1 MFAGLAKQGIVFFT
15 LQSLSVSS
23 QYMCCS
29 RQGRG
34 NVIMLT
40 CLPYCYMYPHKSING
55 SNLQHKVNWTLSFP
69 LSAKQIVQVHGYTDA
84 QVQYYNLSSFSL
96 YVEEK
101 LGTKYV
107 EKRTIPFE
115 ISYKESGPATP
126 VFFVLSPGVD
136 PLKDV
141 EALGNKMNFTVDNKN
156 FHNVSLGQV
165 RRERERR
172 ERGREETEKRK
183 KIIICL

>member
-1 MFAGLAKQGIVFFT
+1 MF
-15 LQSLSVSS
+15 
-23 QYMCCS
+23 
-29 RQGRG
+29 
-34 NVIMLT
+34 
-40 CLPYCYMYPHKSING
+40 
-55 SNLQHKVNWTLSFP
+55 
-69 LSAKQIVQVHGYTDA
+69 
-84 QVQYYNLSSFSL
+84 SFSL

-165 RRERERR
+165 RREREWR
-172 ERGREETEKRK
+172 ERGEGRKLKRE
-183 KIIICL
+183 